1 MDQDGSLQIADQL
14 ASQGWAAV
22 AQFISPD
29 LVDALA
35 DEARAMRAAGRFR
48 AAAVGSGARRRV
60 DAEVRGDETCWLDP
74 ASATPAQREYLEALD
89 ALRAALNRELQLGLF
104 DFETHFA
111 FYPRGARYHR
121 HRDRPHGSEARIVS
135 SVLYLNETWKP
146 EDGGELRLYI
156 DESGKGAYRQF
167 LPDAGSLV
175 CFLSE
180 RFWHEVLPARRERW
194 SVSGWFVRR

>member
-22 AQFISPD
+22 ARFISPD
-29 LVDALA
+29 LVDVLA

-48 AAAVGSGARRRV
+48 AAAVGSGGRKRFDR
-60 DAEVRGDETCWLDP
+60 EVRGDETCWLDP
-74 ASATPAQREYLEALD
+74 ASATPAQREYLDTLD

-111 FYPRGARYHR
+111 FYPPGAFYRR

-135 SVLYLNETWKP
+135 SILYLNETWKP

-156 DESGKGAYRQF
+156 DESGEGTYRQF

-175 CFLSE
+175 CFFSE
-180 RFWHEVLPARRERW
+180 RFWHEVLPAKRERW
-194 SVSGWFVRR
+194 SLSGWFVRR